1 MKRSG
6 IYTPAVIL
14 LVLFMSTCAP
24 QVFEDAGGGGSGADG
39 EVDGGILQLH
49 VPRVA
54 PSLARALGTSPDA
67 GISTQALFIVSRVEF
82 ELYLDDVFSDSYT
95 WDDAALL
102 PDEPEGETTVD
113 WNIPAAS
120 GYTLQ
125 ARVYNEN
132 VNDTDP
138 VLYGESETFTV
149 LSGQTTEVWIRPT
162 PDPDGVNTIDPT
174 DIPEVPPGTAVDITL
189 TSCYDTGADDPV
201 TGDPVYGWEDEHWFV
216 IDTTGESA
224 VTVTADPDA
233 ASGVYMAAY
242 DADGFRLT
250 GATSGAM
257 LDNSPEYWLSG
268 GAAALGFLTP
278 GDTYYIGLITISD
291 TEGVSVASTVEVGWA
306 SLIDVDDEA
315 DADEND
321 TLGSANAIAESTVVN
336 GVNLDPQDE
345 TDTFQGGD
353 WYTFTLAAGASDS
366 VTIVME
372 FDQDAGN
379 LDLGLYTW
387 GGSGDP
393 TLVAE
398 STSTT
403 LSGPGSAAD
412 PEEERIEETLT
423 PGETYYIRVYS
434 LGDPIGNSYALEWAG
449 EGTVSIG
456 LE

>member
-14 LVLFMSTCAP
+14 LVLLMSTCAP
-24 QVFEDAGGGGSGADG
+24 QVFEDAGGAAAGGDG
-39 EVDGGILQLH
+39 EVEEGVLQLH
-49 VPRVA
+49 VPRIA

-82 ELYLDDVFSDSYT
+82 ELYLDDVLSDTYT

-102 PDEPEGETTVD
+102 PEGPEGAATVD
-113 WNIPAAS
+113 WTIPAAS

-125 ARVYNEN
+125 ASVYNAN
-132 VNDTDP
+132 VSDTDP
-138 VLYGESETFTV
+138 VLYGESVTFTV
-149 LSGQTTEVWIRPT
+149 SSGQTTEVWIRPT

-174 DIPEVPPGTAVDITL
+174 DIPEVPPGTAASIAL
-189 TSCYDTGADDPV
+189 TSCYDTGDID
-201 TGDPVYGWEDEHWFV
+201 GDGNPIYGWEEEHWFV
-216 IDTTGESA
+216 IDTTGENA
-224 VTVTADPDA
+224 VTVTADADA
-233 ASGVYMAAY
+233 ASGVYIAAY
-242 DADGFRLT
+242 DADGNRLT
-250 GATSGAM
+250 GAISGAM
-257 LDNSPEYWLSG
+257 LEDMPVYWEYG
-268 GAAALGFLTP
+268 GAAELGFLTP
-278 GDTYYIGLITISD
+278 GETYYIGLITISNTED
-291 TEGVSVASTVEVGWA
+291 TPVASAVEVGWA
-306 SLIDVDDEA
+306 SLTDIDDEA

-321 TLGSANAIAESTVVN
+321 TLGTADTIAESTVIN

-345 TDTFQGGD
+345 TDTFIGGD
-353 WYTFTLAAGASDS
+353 WYTFTLAADASES

-403 LSGPGSAAD
+403 LSGSGSGAD
-412 PEEERIEETLT
+412 PEEERLEETLT

-434 LGDPIGNSYALEWAG
+434 PGDPIGNSYALEWAG